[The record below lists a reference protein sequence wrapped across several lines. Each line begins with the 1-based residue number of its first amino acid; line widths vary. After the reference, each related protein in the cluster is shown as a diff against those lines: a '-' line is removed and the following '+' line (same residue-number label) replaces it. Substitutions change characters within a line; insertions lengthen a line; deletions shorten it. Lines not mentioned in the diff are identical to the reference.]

1 MPSTNPYFTATT
13 GYTGEQNL
21 IDNLVI
27 EQIAIYGIDLLYM
40 PRENLNLDTLLHESP
55 ESAFS
60 TALSIPMYIKSFD
73 GYDNSM
79 EMLTKFGVRSSDELT
94 LVMSRSQWTAFYG
107 PYVKSIYN
115 ADSGRPLEDLNNPLR
130 GEISRRPKEGDVI
143 FFPYDGGLF
152 EVKYVQFDQPFYQL
166 GKGYVFELQ
175 CEKFEY
181 SGEQF
186 NTGIDQIDSANARS
200 TFPDTELLLVEGGGP
215 AFDLNERV
223 KLYNLTDLDLD
234 DIATTDGKNLLTETD
249 SFLETDGVNYFQM
262 YNDAGFLRE
271 VLVIEGTVVFWNG
284 QDRKLS
290 LSNLTD
296 LNPSQLNPE
305 TGDVSIEDFR
315 KVLVL
320 GETSGAHWISYGSQ
334 ATPKA
339 FDDAV
344 IIQDEFNEI
353 KIFDPADASP
363 FGFY

>member
-1 MPSTNPYFTATT
+1 MPSTNQYFTATT
-13 GYTGEQNL
+13 GYSGETNL

-27 EQIAIYGIDLLYM
+27 EQIAMFGLDLLYM
-40 PRENLNLDTLLHESP
+40 PRENLNLDTLLHEST

-60 TALSIPMYIKSFD
+60 TALSIPMYLKSFD

-79 EMLTKFGVRSSDELT
+79 EMLTKFGVRSSDEIT
-94 LVMSRSQWTAFYG
+94 LVMSRSQWTTFYA
-107 PYVKSIYN
+107 PYIKSIYN
-115 ADSGRPLEDLNNPLR
+115 ADRNRPLEDLNNPLQ

-200 TFPDTELLLVEGGGP
+200 TFPDTELLLIEGGGP
-215 AFDLNERV
+215 AFELNERV

-234 DIATTDGKNLLTETD
+234 DIATTDGSPLLTEKD
-249 SFLETDGVNYFQM
+249 EFLETDGVNYFQM
-262 YNDAGFLRE
+262 FNDSGFLRR
-271 VLVIEGTVVFWNG
+271 VLTIEATVVFWNG
-284 QDRKLS
+284 KDRRLS

-296 LNPSQLNPE
+296 LNPSQVDPE
-305 TGDVSIEDFR
+305 TGNVSVEDFR

-320 GETSGAHWISYGSQ
+320 GERSGAHWISYGSQ

-339 FDDAV
+339 FDDAA
-344 IIQDEFNEI
+344 IIQEEFNEL

>member
-1 MPSTNPYFTATT
+1 MPQTNPYFTATT
-13 GYTGEQNL
+13 GYSGEQNL

-40 PRENLNLDTLLHESP
+40 PRENLNLDTLLHEST

-107 PYVKSIYN
+107 PFVKSIYN
-115 ADSGRPLEDLNNPLR
+115 ADRQRPLEDLNNPLL

-186 NTGIDQIDSANARS
+186 NTGITQIDSANARS
-200 TFPDTELLLVEGGGP
+200 TFPDTELLLIEGGGP
-215 AFDLNERV
+215 AFELNERV
-223 KLYNLTDLDLD
+223 KLYNLTDLDLN
-234 DIATTDGKNLLTETD
+234 DIATTSGQNLLTESDTFID
-249 SFLETDGVNYFQM
+249 TDGVNYFQM
-262 YNDAGFLRE
+262 FNDAGFLRQ
-271 VLVIEGTVVFWNG
+271 VLTIEATVVFWNG
-284 QDRKLS
+284 KDRRLS

-296 LNPSQLNPE
+296 LNPSQLDPL
-305 TGDVSIEDFR
+305 TGNVSIEDFR
-315 KVLVL
+315 KVLVI
-320 GETSGAHWISYGSQ
+320 GERTGAHWISYGSQ